1 MPLDPDEPFG
11 PLVITVD
18 PAFADAG
25 ITVRLD
31 CALID
36 VTGSLA
42 SSALADRLAAAAAK
56 MDIDTASIASLPR
69 VAATRAAYRA
79 LGKDPARYRP
89 SSEALLRR
97 IAQGKDLPRVN
108 ALVDAGNLASISTAW
123 PIGFY
128 DVEELRPPIRLRS
141 GLSGESYDAIGRGP
155 MNLAGLPVLADASG
169 PFGSPTSD
177 SARTSLQDDAAQA
190 LFVVF
195 CFGDAESE
203 DDALGVVGNAIA
215 ATGIGRLTDRWS
227 VAGAPEA

>member
-1 MPLDPDEPFG
+1 MPLDPDEPLG

-18 PAFADAG
+18 QALADAG
-25 ITVRLD
+25 VTVRLD

-42 SSALADRLAAAAAK
+42 LSALADRLAAAAAE
-56 MDIDTASIASLPR
+56 MDIETASIASLPR
-69 VAATRAAYRA
+69 VAATRDAYRA

-128 DVEELRPPIRLRS
+128 DVEKLRPPIRLRP
-141 GLSGESYDAIGRGP
+141 GMPGESYDAIGRGP
-155 MNLAGLPVLADASG
+155 MNLAGLPLLADASG

-195 CFGDAESE
+195 CFGDAAPD
-203 DDALGVVGNAIA
+203 DDALAVVGDAVA
-215 ATGIGRLTDRWS
+215 ATGIGRLTARWS
-227 VAGAPEA
+227 VAGGPEA